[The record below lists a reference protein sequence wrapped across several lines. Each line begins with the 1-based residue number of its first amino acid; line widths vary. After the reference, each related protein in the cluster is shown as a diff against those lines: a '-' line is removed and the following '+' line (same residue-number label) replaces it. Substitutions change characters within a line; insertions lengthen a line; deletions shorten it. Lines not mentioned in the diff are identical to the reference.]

1 MRKIFLLTV
10 MTVSL
15 GVQAQDIPPGKQQLV
30 AQIRDWLN
38 RQPGTYALAVKHLP
52 DGDTILI
59 NEKEMFHAASTM
71 KTPVMIEIFRQAAES
86 KIGLDDTL
94 LVQNEFASIVDG
106 SSYQLS
112 PADDS
117 DDEVYRKMGTHQTI
131 RYLMFRMITRSS
143 NLATNLLMKLADGKQ
158 VTTTMRALGAP
169 TIQVMRGVEDSKA
182 YRQGLNNVT
191 SAYDQMKIYEQIAL
205 GQAVNGDASKK
216 MIEILVQQ
224 FYREIIPVQLPSGTP
239 VAHKTGWITGVFHDA
254 GIILLPN
261 GGKLVLVLLSKKA
274 IDESA
279 TKQMLA
285 TIARLVYDFYVLT
298 DEKRNKS
305 NKN

>member
-30 AQIRDWLN
+30 AQIREWLN

-71 KTPVMIEIFRQAAES
+71 KTPVMIEIFRQAAEG

-117 DDEVYRKMGTHQTI
+117 DDEVYQKMGTHQTI
-131 RYLMFRMITRSS
+131 RYLLFRMITRSS

-158 VTTTMRALGAP
+158 VTTTMRSLGAP
-169 TIQVMRGVEDSKA
+169 TIQVMRGVEDTKA

-224 FYREIIPVQLPSGTP
+224 FYRDIIPVQLPSGTP

-261 GGKLVLVLLSKKA
+261 GGKLVLVLLSKGA
-274 IDESA
+274 TDEGA
-279 TKQMLA
+279 TKLA
-285 TIARLVYDFYVLT
+285 LSTVAALVYNYY
-298 DEKRNKS
+298 KG
-305 NKN
+305 

>member
-1 MRKIFLLTV
+1 

-30 AQIRDWLN
+30 TQIRDWLN

-71 KTPVMIEIFRQAAES
+71 KTPVMIEIFRQAAEG

-117 DDEVYRKMGTHQTI
+117 DDEVYQKMGTHQTI
-131 RYLMFRMITRSS
+131 RYLLFRMITRSS

-158 VTTTMRALGAP
+158 VTTTMRSLGAP

-182 YRQGLNNVT
+182 YRHGLNNVT
-191 SAYDQMKIYEQIAL
+191 SAYDLMKIFEQIAL
-205 GQAVNGDASKK
+205 GKAVSKDASQQ
-216 MIEILVQQ
+216 MVNILLQQ
-224 FYREIIPVQLPSGTP
+224 FYKDLIPAKLPEGTL
-239 VAHKTGWITGVFHDA
+239 VAHKTGWITGVHHDS
-254 GIILLPN
+254 GIIFLP
-261 GGKLVLVLLSKKA
+261 GGGQLVLVLLSKKA

>member
-10 MTVSL
+10 MIVSL
-15 GVQAQDIPPGKQQLV
+15 GVQAQDYPSDKQQLV
-30 AQIRDWLN
+30 AQLKN
-38 RQPGTYALAVKHLP
+38 LLSRQPGVYALALKHLP
-52 DGDTILI
+52 DGDSIFI

-71 KTPVMIEIFRQAAES
+71 KTPVMIEIFRQVAEG

-117 DDEVYRKMGTHQTI
+117 DDEVYQKMGTHQTI
-131 RYLMFRMITRSS
+131 RYLLFRMITRSS

-158 VTTTMRALGAP
+158 VTTTMRSLGAP

-182 YRQGLNNVT
+182 YRHGLNNVT

-224 FYREIIPVQLPSGTP
+224 FYRDIIPVQLPSGTP

>member
-1 MRKIFLLTV
+1 

-30 AQIRDWLN
+30 AQIREWLN

-71 KTPVMIEIFRQAAES
+71 KTPVMIEIFRQAAEG

-117 DDEVYRKMGTHQTI
+117 DDEVYQKMGTHQTI
-131 RYLMFRMITRSS
+131 RYLLFRMITRSS

-158 VTTTMRALGAP
+158 VTTTMRAFGAP

-224 FYREIIPVQLPSGTP
+224 FYRDIIPVQLPSGTP

-254 GIILLPN
+254 GIIFLPN
-261 GGKLVLVLLSKKA
+261 GGKLVLVLLSKGA
-274 IDESA
+274 TDEGA
-279 TKQMLA
+279 TKLA
-285 TIARLVYDFYVLT
+285 LSTVAALVYNYYK
-298 DEKRNKS
+298 E
-305 NKN
+305 

>member
-1 MRKIFLLTV
+1 

-30 AQIRDWLN
+30 AQIREWLN

-71 KTPVMIEIFRQAAES
+71 KTPVMIEIFRQAAEG

-117 DDEVYRKMGTHQTI
+117 DDEVYQKMGTHQTI

-191 SAYDQMKIYEQIAL
+191 SAYDQMKIYEQITL
-205 GQAVNGDASKK
+205 GQAVNGDASEK

-224 FYREIIPVQLPSGTP
+224 FYRDIIPVQLPSGTP

-254 GIILLPN
+254 GIIFLPN
-261 GGKLVLVLLSKKA
+261 GGKLVLVLLSKGA
-274 IDESA
+274 TDEGA
-279 TKQMLA
+279 TKLA
-285 TIARLVYDFYVLT
+285 LSTVAALVYNYY
-298 DEKRNKS
+298 KG
-305 NKN
+305 

>member
-1 MRKIFLLTV
+1 

-71 KTPVMIEIFRQAAES
+71 KTPVMIEIFRQAAEG

-112 PADDS
+112 QADDS
-117 DDEVYRKMGTHQTI
+117 DDEVYQKMGTHQTI
-131 RYLMFRMITRSS
+131 RYLLFRMITRSS

-158 VTTTMRALGAP
+158 VTTTMRSLGAP
-169 TIQVMRGVEDSKA
+169 TIQVMRGVEDTKA

-205 GQAVNGDASKK
+205 GQAVNGDASKM

-224 FYREIIPVQLPSGTP
+224 FYRDIIPVQLPSGTP

>member
-1 MRKIFLLTV
+1 

-71 KTPVMIEIFRQAAES
+71 KTPVMIEIFRQAAEG

-106 SSYQLS
+106 SSYHLS

-117 DDEVYRKMGTHQTI
+117 DDEVYQKMGTHQTI
-131 RYLMFRMITRSS
+131 RYLLFRMITRSS

-158 VTTTMRALGAP
+158 VTTTMRSLGAP

-182 YRQGLNNVT
+182 YRHGLNNVT
-191 SAYDQMKIYEQIAL
+191 SAYDLMKIFEQIAL
-205 GQAVNGDASKK
+205 GKAVSKDASQQ
-216 MIEILVQQ
+216 MVNILLQQ
-224 FYREIIPVQLPSGTP
+224 FYKDLIPAKLPEGTL
-239 VAHKTGWITGVFHDA
+239 VAHKTGWITGVHHDS
-254 GIILLPN
+254 GIIFLP
-261 GGKLVLVLLSKKA
+261 GGGQLVLVLLSKKA

>member
-1 MRKIFLLTV
+1 

-30 AQIRDWLN
+30 AQIREWLN

-71 KTPVMIEIFRQAAES
+71 KTPVMIEIFRQAAEG

-117 DDEVYRKMGTHQTI
+117 DDEVYRKMGTHPTI
-131 RYLMFRMITRSS
+131 RYLLFRMITRSS

-158 VTTTMRALGAP
+158 VTTTMRSLGAP
-169 TIQVMRGVEDSKA
+169 TIQVMRGVEDTKA

-205 GQAVNGDASKK
+205 GQAVNRDASKK

-224 FYREIIPVQLPSGTP
+224 FYRDIIPVQLPSGTP

-261 GGKLVLVLLSKKA
+261 GGKLVLVLLSKGA
-274 IDESA
+274 TDEGA
-279 TKQMLA
+279 TKLA
-285 TIARLVYDFYVLT
+285 LSTVAALVYNYY
-298 DEKRNKS
+298 KG
-305 NKN
+305 

>member
-1 MRKIFLLTV
+1 

-30 AQIRDWLN
+30 AQIREWLN

-71 KTPVMIEIFRQAAES
+71 KTPVMIEIFRQAAEG

-131 RYLMFRMITRSS
+131 RYLLFRMITRSS

-158 VTTTMRALGAP
+158 VTTTMRSLGAP
-169 TIQVMRGVEDSKA
+169 TIQVMRGVEDTKA

-224 FYREIIPVQLPSGTP
+224 FYRDIIPVQLPSGTP

-261 GGKLVLVLLSKKA
+261 GGKLVLVLLSKGA
-274 IDESA
+274 TDEGA
-279 TKQMLA
+279 TKLA
-285 TIARLVYDFYVLT
+285 LSTVAALVYNYY
-298 DEKRNKS
+298 KG
-305 NKN
+305 

>member
-1 MRKIFLLTV
+1 

-71 KTPVMIEIFRQAAES
+71 KTPVMIEIFRQAAEG

-131 RYLMFRMITRSS
+131 RYLLFRMITRSS

-158 VTTTMRALGAP
+158 VTTTMRSLGAP
-169 TIQVMRGVEDSKA
+169 TIQVMRGVEDTKA
-182 YRQGLNNVT
+182 YRQGLNNVA

-224 FYREIIPVQLPSGTP
+224 FYRDIIPVQLPSGTP

-254 GIILLPN
+254 GIIFLPN
-261 GGKLVLVLLSKKA
+261 GGKLVLVLLSKGA
-274 IDESA
+274 TDEVA
-279 TKQMLA
+279 TKLA
-285 TIARLVYDFYVLT
+285 LSTVAALVYNYY
-298 DEKRNKS
+298 KG
-305 NKN
+305 

>member
-1 MRKIFLLTV
+1 

-15 GVQAQDIPPGKQQLV
+15 GVQAQDNPPGKQQLV

-52 DGDTILI
+52 DGDTMLI

-71 KTPVMIEIFRQAAES
+71 KTPVMIEIFRQAAEG

-117 DDEVYRKMGTHQTI
+117 DDEVYQKMGTHQTI

-224 FYREIIPVQLPSGTP
+224 FYRDIIPVQLPSGTP

-254 GIILLPN
+254 GIIFLPN
-261 GGKLVLVLLSKKA
+261 GGKLVLVLLSKGA
-274 IDESA
+274 TDEGA
-279 TKQMLA
+279 TKLA
-285 TIARLVYDFYVLT
+285 LSTVAALVYNYYK
-298 DEKRNKS
+298 E
-305 NKN
+305 

>member
-1 MRKIFLLTV
+1 MI
-10 MTVSL
+10 VSL
-15 GVQAQDIPPGKQQLV
+15 GVQAQDYPSDKQQLV
-30 AQIRDWLN
+30 AQLKN
-38 RQPGTYALAVKHLP
+38 LLSRQPGVYALALKHLP
-52 DGDTILI
+52 DGDSIFI

-71 KTPVMIEIFRQAAES
+71 KTPVMIEIFRQVAEG

-117 DDEVYRKMGTHQTI
+117 DDEVYQKMGTHQTI
-131 RYLMFRMITRSS
+131 RYLLFRMITRSS

-158 VTTTMRALGAP
+158 VTTTMRSLGAP

-182 YRQGLNNVT
+182 YRHGLNNVT

-224 FYREIIPVQLPSGTP
+224 FYRDIIPVQLPSGTP

>member
-1 MRKIFLLTV
+1 
-10 MTVSL
+10 
-15 GVQAQDIPPGKQQLV
+15 
-30 AQIRDWLN
+30 LN

-71 KTPVMIEIFRQAAES
+71 KTPVMIEIFRQAAEG

-117 DDEVYRKMGTHQTI
+117 DDEVYQKMGTHQTI
-131 RYLMFRMITRSS
+131 RYLLFRMITRSS

-158 VTTTMRALGAP
+158 VTTTMRSLGAP

-182 YRQGLNNVT
+182 YRHGLNNVT
-191 SAYDQMKIYEQIAL
+191 SAYDLMKIFEQIAL
-205 GQAVNGDASKK
+205 GKAVSKDASQQ
-216 MIEILVQQ
+216 MVNILLQQ
-224 FYREIIPVQLPSGTP
+224 FYKDLIPAKLPEGTL
-239 VAHKTGWITGVFHDA
+239 VAHKTGWITGVHHDS
-254 GIILLPN
+254 GIIFLP
-261 GGKLVLVLLSKKA
+261 GGGQLVLVLLSKKA

>member
-1 MRKIFLLTV
+1 

-30 AQIRDWLN
+30 AQIREWLN

-71 KTPVMIEIFRQAAES
+71 KTPVMIEIFRQAAEG

-117 DDEVYRKMGTHQTI
+117 DDEVYQKMGTHQTI
-131 RYLMFRMITRSS
+131 RYLLFRMITRSS

-158 VTTTMRALGAP
+158 VTTTMRSLGAP
-169 TIQVMRGVEDSKA
+169 TIQVMRGVEDTKA

-224 FYREIIPVQLPSGTP
+224 FYRDIIPVQLPSGTP

-261 GGKLVLVLLSKKA
+261 GGKLVLVLLSKGA
-274 IDESA
+274 TDEGA
-279 TKQMLA
+279 TKLA
-285 TIARLVYDFYVLT
+285 LSTVAALVYNYY
-298 DEKRNKS
+298 KG
-305 NKN
+305 

>member
-1 MRKIFLLTV
+1 

-30 AQIRDWLN
+30 AQIREWLN

-71 KTPVMIEIFRQAAES
+71 KTPVMIEIFRQAAEG

-106 SSYQLS
+106 SSYHLS

-117 DDEVYRKMGTHQTI
+117 DDEVYQKMGTHQTI
-131 RYLMFRMITRSS
+131 RYLLFRMITRSS

-158 VTTTMRALGAP
+158 VTTTMRSLGAP
-169 TIQVMRGVEDSKA
+169 TIQVMRGVEDTKA

-224 FYREIIPVQLPSGTP
+224 FYRDIIPVQLPSGTP

-261 GGKLVLVLLSKKA
+261 GGKLVLVLLSKGA
-274 IDESA
+274 TDEGA
-279 TKQMLA
+279 TKLA
-285 TIARLVYDFYVLT
+285 LSTVAALVYNYY
-298 DEKRNKS
+298 KG
-305 NKN
+305 

>member
-30 AQIRDWLN
+30 AQIREWLN

-71 KTPVMIEIFRQAAES
+71 KTPVMIEIFRQAAEG

-117 DDEVYRKMGTHQTI
+117 DDEVYQKMGTHPTI
-131 RYLMFRMITRSS
+131 RYLLFRMITRSS

-158 VTTTMRALGAP
+158 VTTTMRSLGAP
-169 TIQVMRGVEDSKA
+169 TIQVMRGVEDTKA

-224 FYREIIPVQLPSGTP
+224 FYRDIIPVQLPSGTP

-254 GIILLPN
+254 GIIFLPN
-261 GGKLVLVLLSKKA
+261 GGKLVLVLLSKGA
-274 IDESA
+274 TDEGA
-279 TKQMLA
+279 TKLA
-285 TIARLVYDFYVLT
+285 LSTVAALVYNYY
-298 DEKRNKS
+298 KG
-305 NKN
+305 

>member
-1 MRKIFLLTV
+1 

-30 AQIRDWLN
+30 TQIRDWLN

-71 KTPVMIEIFRQAAES
+71 KTPVMIEIFRQAAEG

-106 SSYQLS
+106 SSYHLS

-117 DDEVYRKMGTHQTI
+117 DDEVYQKMGTHQTI
-131 RYLMFRMITRSS
+131 RYLLFRMITRSS

-158 VTTTMRALGAP
+158 VTTTMRSLGAP

-182 YRQGLNNVT
+182 YRHGLNNVT
-191 SAYDQMKIYEQIAL
+191 SAYDLMKIFEQIAL
-205 GQAVNGDASKK
+205 GKAVSKDASQQ
-216 MIEILVQQ
+216 IVNILLQQ
-224 FYREIIPVQLPSGTP
+224 FYKDLIPAKLPEGTL
-239 VAHKTGWITGVFHDA
+239 VAHKTGWITGVHHDS
-254 GIILLPN
+254 GIIFLP
-261 GGKLVLVLLSKKA
+261 GGGQLVLVLLSKKA

-298 DEKRNKS
+298 DEKSHKS

>member
-1 MRKIFLLTV
+1 

-30 AQIRDWLN
+30 AQIREWLN

-71 KTPVMIEIFRQAAES
+71 KTPVMIEIFRQAAEG
-86 KIGLDDTL
+86 KISLDDTL

-131 RYLMFRMITRSS
+131 RYLLFRMITRSS

-158 VTTTMRALGAP
+158 VTTTMRSLGAP

-224 FYREIIPVQLPSGTP
+224 FYRDIIPVQLPSGTP

-261 GGKLVLVLLSKKA
+261 GGKLVLVLLSKGA
-274 IDESA
+274 TDEGA
-279 TKQMLA
+279 TKLA
-285 TIARLVYDFYVLT
+285 LSTVAALVYNYY
-298 DEKRNKS
+298 KG
-305 NKN
+305 

>member
-30 AQIRDWLN
+30 AQIREWLN

-71 KTPVMIEIFRQAAES
+71 KTPVMIEIFRQAAEG

-131 RYLMFRMITRSS
+131 RYLLFRMITRSS

-158 VTTTMRALGAP
+158 VTTTMRSLGAP

-182 YRQGLNNVT
+182 YRHGLNNVT

-224 FYREIIPVQLPSGTP
+224 FYRDIIPVQLPSGTP

>member
-1 MRKIFLLTV
+1 

-71 KTPVMIEIFRQAAES
+71 KTPVMIEIFRQAAEG

-117 DDEVYRKMGTHQTI
+117 DDEVYQKMGTHQTI
-131 RYLMFRMITRSS
+131 RYLLFRMITRSS

-158 VTTTMRALGAP
+158 VTTTMRSLGAP
-169 TIQVMRGVEDSKA
+169 TIQVMRGVEDTKA

-224 FYREIIPVQLPSGTP
+224 FYRDIIPVQLPSGTP

-254 GIILLPN
+254 GIIFLPN
-261 GGKLVLVLLSKKA
+261 GGKLVLVLLSKGA
-274 IDESA
+274 TDEGA
-279 TKQMLA
+279 TKLA
-285 TIARLVYDFYVLT
+285 LSTVAALVYNYY
-298 DEKRNKS
+298 KG
-305 NKN
+305 

>member
-1 MRKIFLLTV
+1 

-30 AQIRDWLN
+30 VQIRDWLN

-71 KTPVMIEIFRQAAES
+71 KTPVMIEIFRQAAEG

-117 DDEVYRKMGTHQTI
+117 DDEVYQKMGTHQTI
-131 RYLMFRMITRSS
+131 RYLLFRMITRSS

-158 VTTTMRALGAP
+158 VTTTMRSLGAP

-182 YRQGLNNVT
+182 FRQGLNNVT

-224 FYREIIPVQLPSGTP
+224 FYRDIIPVQLPSGTP

-254 GIILLPN
+254 GIIFLPN
-261 GGKLVLVLLSKKA
+261 GGKLVLVLLSKGA
-274 IDESA
+274 TDEGA
-279 TKQMLA
+279 TKLA
-285 TIARLVYDFYVLT
+285 LSTVAALVYNYYK
-298 DEKRNKS
+298 E
-305 NKN
+305 